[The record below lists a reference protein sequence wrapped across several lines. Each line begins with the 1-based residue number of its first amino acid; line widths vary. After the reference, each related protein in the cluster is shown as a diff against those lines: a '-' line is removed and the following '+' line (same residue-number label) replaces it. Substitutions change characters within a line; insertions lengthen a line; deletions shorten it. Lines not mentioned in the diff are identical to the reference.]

1 VSTLRD
7 AVEEYLSIRRALG
20 SPIPSA
26 APTLRRFV
34 DFAEREGADFVTTQL
49 ALQWVLE
56 LTRPAPA
63 TRADYLSVVRRFAA
77 WRSSADPRTEV
88 PPRAL
93 LPYHH
98 RRKPPHVYSDEE
110 VGRILAAAARIR
122 SLHGLRGPT
131 FSTLFGLLATS
142 GLRISEALALD
153 DPDVDLVDGVLAVRK
168 GKFGK
173 ARFVPLHDSTRQA
186 LVRYA
191 ERRDIVLPGRRVSA
205 FFVTERGKRL
215 RYFTVQRTFAR
226 ISWKIGLRPRPPR
239 ASEGFTGRGPR
250 IHDLR
255 HRFAAARMVQWY
267 REGKDVEREL
277 PKLATYL
284 GHSHV
289 YHSYWYIE
297 AVPELLQL
305 ATERLIARREEATP

>member
-1 VSTLRD
+1 MSALRD
-7 AVEEYLSIRRALG
+7 AVEEYLALRRALG
-20 SPIPSA
+20 SAIPYA
-26 APTLRRFV
+26 APTLRQFV
-34 DFAEREGADFVTTQL
+34 DFLDREGADFVTTQL
-49 ALQWVLE
+49 ALQWALQ
-56 LTRPAPA
+56 LTRPAPS
-63 TRADYLSVVRRFAA
+63 TRAMYLGIVRRFAA
-77 WRSSADPRTEV
+77 WRSSTDPRTEV
-88 PPRAL
+88 PPHGL
-93 LPYHH
+93 LPYRR

-110 VGRILAAAARIR
+110 IARILAAAARIR

-131 FSTLFGLLATS
+131 YSTLFGLLAAS

-153 DPDVDLVDGVLAVRK
+153 DADVDLADGVLAVRK

-173 ARFVPLHDSTRQA
+173 ARFVPLHDSTRQV
-186 LVRYA
+186 LVDYA
-191 ERRDIVLPGRRVSA
+191 ERRDRVLPGRRVLA

-215 RYFTVQRTFAR
+215 RYPAVQRTFAR
-226 ISWKIGLRPRPPR
+226 ISWKIGLRPRPPK
-239 ASEGFTGRGPR
+239 GLTGSGPR

-267 REGKDVEREL
+267 REGCDVEREL

-297 AVPELLQL
+297 AVPALLQL
-305 ATERLIARREEATP
+305 ATERLIARREEVTP